1 MTCECE
7 RSGDECGVRVY
18 VGEPGKGYWTCQRED
33 ARKQALITQY
43 YRERSGVGQPPPQP
57 R

>member
-7 RSGDECGVRVY
+7 RGGYECGARVY
-18 VGEPGKGYWTCQRED
+18 VGEPGKGYWTCKKEED
-33 ARKQALITQY
+33 RKQAIITRY
-43 YRERSGVGQPPPQP
+43 YRDRRGRGQPPPQP